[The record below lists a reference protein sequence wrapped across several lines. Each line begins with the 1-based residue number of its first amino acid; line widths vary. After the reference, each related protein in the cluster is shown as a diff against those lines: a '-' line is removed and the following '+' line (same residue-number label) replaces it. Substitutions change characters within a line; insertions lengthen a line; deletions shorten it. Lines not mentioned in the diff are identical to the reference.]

1 MVIGEGILRIFFP
14 VNIYHMDMRG
24 PLAGITGWSP
34 TQNKTDGSYLCDR
47 PHDMDKIKSKIRVL
61 LVGDSVLD
69 CNERNQLFQNTI
81 PFILGEKLGDRYE
94 VINLSA
100 GGWGTDQE
108 YLAYQN
114 IGVKYSPDLVILF
127 YTPANDLFNNS
138 SSKALYENLTKPRFY
153 LNDEEELILEES
165 LTMQKEKSI
174 VIKTLLK
181 TELGKRI
188 LLLIK
193 SFKKPN
199 KVIEDK
205 WDSESFAHQA
215 GYKKPLSIKNQQ
227 SMLVTQ
233 KILEKFAKV
242 VSDKEGKFA
251 IFYLPTGMRNICSPI
266 KEFPTNCV
274 GYTKKDL
281 TLNCGNL
288 TTKIN
293 MFHQYDLLKKWS
305 ISAEIPLLANLP
317 DMIGY
322 GKKHHLLAP
331 DCIHLNK
338 KGSNM
343 IADKVAKFIS
353 IYDFP
358 DRSF

>member
-1 MVIGEGILRIFFP
+1 
-14 VNIYHMDMRG
+14 MDMRG

-233 KILEKFAKV
+233 KILEKFAKE

-274 GYTKKDL
+274 GYTKIDL

-353 IYDFP
+353 NYVFP